1 MRPFIY
7 RQMHIG
13 LGDIIVDKG
22 QIILILEVW
31 KAITVGAKGC
41 VASLSAKFLSQV
53 LPTTSFATL
62 S

>member
-1 MRPFIY
+1 
-7 RQMHIG
+7 MHIG